1 MLPRKQAKG
10 NKSGQGEMIVAAIG
24 ITILVISVV
33 GAVLWARQSTPDQ
46 PRMLFFLLYFWVI
59 ALVQLIIVA
68 IAYAVLK

>member
-46 PRMLFFLLYFWVI
+46 PRILFFLLYFWVI
-59 ALVQLIIVA
+59 ALVQLTIVA